1 MRTEGAV
8 GRGEHDAPRR
18 RTTTP
23 KHIDK
28 DRAKRNRRNM
38 TQALHARRAC
48 QVRMQR
54 RRRIQRLSELTLSVA
69 VSQVRLA
76 CVAEGC
82 LTHRRRMWVSQ
93 RVSSHTRASSTSFAH
108 KLPRLPS
115 VVGGCITERAA
126 GGGRRRSRCCRSS
139 PRLPCPRL
147 SGLHEPVLVIMN
159 ITDRASQHVPP
170 RPACPARRPMATGSS
185 THCSGPEREA

>member
-23 KHIDK
+23 KHRDK

-108 KLPRLPS
+108 RLPRLLS

-126 GGGRRRSRCCRSS
+126 CGGRRRSRCCRSS
-139 PRLPCPRL
+139 PRLPCPKL
-147 SGLHEPVLVIMN
+147 GDFNEPVLEMMN
-159 ITDRASQHVPP
+159 ITDKRSQHTQPGDPWP
-170 RPACPARRPMATGSS
+170 RALARTAAARNGRRNE
-185 THCSGPEREA
+185 G